1 MVLNDILRWLPQGH
15 LDHLSNFWFHLA
27 VILYFPKGF
36 TVLCFWSKSEIC
48 QFQGGERATKTIY
61 QDFDLGL
68 FSSSNF
74 YQRGQPTIHYTMP
87 YSFSCQHEN
96 LSSIV
101 WTATVWEWSKSFTYI
116 EHRVGAAD
124 HTPHQSMVHNHSDM
138 WRSTIEIGAAE
149 LCSVTCR
156 QRPYPVYRVNIA
168 SVWYSS

>member
-1 MVLNDILRWLPQGH
+1 MVLDDILRRRQGH
-15 LDHLSNFWFHLA
+15 LDHLSNFWFQLA
-27 VILYFPKGF
+27 VILYFPKGS
-36 TVLCFWSKSEIC
+36 TVLWFWVKIWNLPVSGWWEGHQNHLPRFWFGPFFI
-48 QFQGGERATKTIY
+48 FE
-61 QDFDLGL
+61 
-68 FSSSNF
+68 F

-101 WTATVWEWSKSFTYI
+101 WTATVWEWSKSFTHI

-168 SVWYSS
+168 SAS